1 MLCCGDTASLK
12 ASNKDRKN
20 PGVDQSIYRRV
31 SIAGQKFPGG
41 LHCGQLGGWLCAL
54 SALDNLL
61 QGGCGQRL
69 PPVFVICCV
78 LVRGLVVN
86 KITMHTHTSVRGTF
100 RFLFNVSSLFV
111 FLIST
116 VTWKIEI
123 KLIGHALCL
132 SPGHLVPP
140 SPHLILRLALV
151 LELGSARCRGGRLL
165 LVAHPQ
171 AAAGL
176 SGSLH

>member
-41 LHCGQLGGWLCAL
+41 LHRGQLGGGLCAL

-61 QGGCGQRL
+61 QGGCGQGL

-78 LVRGLVVN
+78 LVRSLVVD
-86 KITMHTHTSVRGTF
+86 KITIHTSTSVSGTF

-123 KLIGHALCL
+123 KLTGHTLFVSR
-132 SPGHLVPP
+132 SPRSSSSSSHPP
-140 SPHLILRLALV
+140 SSPC
-151 LELGSARCRGGRLL
+151 S
-165 LVAHPQ
+165 
-171 AAAGL
+171 
-176 SGSLH
+176 